1 LEADDNRGNEAVAM
15 IAKQVSND
23 NKSFKHLLYYISC
36 RYKIYDYINK
46 KEIER
51 LELELDNQAK
61 TYREISKVARIAAC
75 DIGIILNKI
84 IEEKAEE
91 SKEE

>member
-1 LEADDNRGNEAVAM
+1 MITRSLNFYYTIFLEDIKYM
-15 IAKQVSND
+15 IILTRQE
-23 NKSFKHLLYYISC
+23 
-36 RYKIYDYINK
+36 R
-46 KEIER
+46 ER

-84 IEEKAEE
+84 IEEKA
-91 SKEE
+91 